1 MDEATY
7 RQLGLDLGMGDDT
20 TGMSPAWDAARAHG
34 NALVDWERLQSD
46 HDPYERSPE
55 GSARDEG
62 APEGTVTHHAGFRSR
77 SYPGT
82 TRDVWTY
89 VPSMKYV
96 PDVGTYGSERAFLQR
111 GCNLLVRTTIEY
123 TTSRQPARPN
133 MRRAGAGVLRRGGLP
148 EPGGQHRRRAGPG
161 QPHL

>member
-111 GCNLLVRTTIEY
+111 GCNLLVRTTIHHL
-123 TTSRQPARPN
+123 SPARAP
-133 MRRAGAGVLRRGGLP
+133 
-148 EPGGQHRRRAGPG
+148 
-161 QPHL
+161 